1 MRIFCCIKK
10 SFHITCLKI
19 LFLSFSYNN
28 LLEQKDGEV
37 LKMCE
42 RLDGGL
48 QKLADATEQLN
59 ELNEKLAVQKVSA
72 ASS

>member
-1 MRIFCCIKK
+1 
-10 SFHITCLKI
+10 
-19 LFLSFSYNN
+19 
-28 LLEQKDGEV
+28 
-37 LKMCE
+37 MCE

-72 ASS
+72 ASSWKMNTERQ